1 MDING
6 LAINT
11 SVFGS
16 FMQQPQQTAELMQQS
31 PNEGDQGEA
40 KQAMNTVQGLENGD
54 QAAAQQGKG
63 LNLNLKV

>member
-11 SVFGS
+11 SVMGGVL
-16 FMQQPQQTAELMQQS
+16 QQPQQAAELMQQS
-31 PNEGDQGEA
+31 PKDGSQGEA
-40 KQAMNTVQGLENGD
+40 NQSLNAVQGMQNGD

-63 LNLNLKV
+63 LNLNLKI